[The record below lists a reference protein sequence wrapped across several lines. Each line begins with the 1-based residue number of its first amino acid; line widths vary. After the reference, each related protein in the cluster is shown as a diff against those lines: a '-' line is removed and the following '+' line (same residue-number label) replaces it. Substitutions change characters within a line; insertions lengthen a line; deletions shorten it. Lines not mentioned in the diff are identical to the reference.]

1 MVDNKPFIMAKKKK
15 DEGAV
20 LRRSCCRIHLGVG
33 GVVVG
38 VSVLGTGD
46 RGNWSIAA
54 AKWLQPSVLNTGRC
68 KCGPMWRITQKLL
81 KDCRIWTYDSNA
93 HGWSEKQRLPFSS
106 PNDCIHEFYPAYL
119 VVVVPV
125 DRRTNR
131 LSCFLPVRQML

>member
-1 MVDNKPFIMAKKKK
+1 MLPKNCYSVLFHITVNQF
-15 DEGAV
+15 AV
-20 LRRSCCRIHLGVG
+20 LATVVTATILMCRQQNKCIITNTIGFCQ
-33 GVVVG
+33 
-38 VSVLGTGD
+38 
-46 RGNWSIAA
+46 
-54 AKWLQPSVLNTGRC
+54 WLQPSVLNTGRC
-68 KCGPMWRITQKLL
+68 KCGPMWRITRKLL
-81 KDCRIWTYDSNA
+81 KDCRTWTYDSSA